1 MWNIVAAP
9 SLLRW
14 NSTGSCVAGI
24 AAGTSGVGV
33 NYLYYPYDL
42 TLDSNNS
49 LYITDS
55 WNNRIQKYILGVTAG
70 VTVAGQANGTLGA
83 SSLALH
89 MPVGIVLDSNRNLY
103 FTDRSNHR
111 LMYWAN
117 GASSGT
123 TIAGTTGKRDKQR
136 YNNWVFEWICHSC
149 HSLSEAM
156 VCVGCELFCSEG
168 EQLVIEF

>member
-1 MWNIVAAP
+1 MWNIVAAT
-9 SLLRW
+9 SSLRW

-24 AAGTSGVGV
+24 AAGTLGTGA
-33 NYLYYPYDL
+33 NQLHYPYDL

-55 WNNRIQKYILGVTAG
+55 WNNRIQKYATGTFTGVTA
-70 VTVAGQANGTLGA
+70 AGQANGASGA
-83 SSLALH
+83 TSSALST
-89 MPVGIVLDSNRNLY
+89 PVGIVLDSTRNMY

-123 TIAGTTGKRDKQR
+123 TIAGTTGR
-136 YNNWVFEWICHSC
+136 
-149 HSLSEAM
+149 
-156 VCVGCELFCSEG
+156 
-168 EQLVIEF
+168 